1 MLRLFLFSCFCCI
14 AFSAQAQRFKRDVAA
29 IRSAMARQVEA
40 WNRGDKEAFME
51 GYWRSD
57 SLTFVSTRGL
67 TRGWQQTLDGYKK
80 GYPNAETMGKLTFT
94 LLRVERLSKRSAY
107 VVGKWHL
114 ARSIGDAGGHFLLI
128 WKKMGGKWVIVTDHT
143 S

>member
-1 MLRLFLFSCFCCI
+1 
-14 AFSAQAQRFKRDVAA
+14 
-29 IRSAMARQVEA
+29 
-40 WNRGDKEAFME
+40 ME